1 MQHCPALA
9 HLHEPLELLTHPR
22 DLAIEPSDVACGPR
36 ELYPR
41 FTQTA
46 PQVLY
51 PEVPRCDLDDLAWV
65 RLLIELRRIGAKC
78 RSKGGELSRQ
88 VRVRTLPRL
97 ELFIERSQIE
107 VYQVSRSKVGA
118 REVLRISSQ

>member
-22 DLAIEPSDVACGPR
+22 DLAIQTSDVACGPR

-41 FTQTA
+41 FTQTT

-51 PEVPRCDLDDLAWV
+51 LEVPRCDLDDLAWV
-65 RLLIELRRIGAKC
+65 RLFVELRRIGAKC
-78 RSKGGELSRQ
+78 RSKGG
-88 VRVRTLPRL
+88 
-97 ELFIERSQIE
+97 
-107 VYQVSRSKVGA
+107 
-118 REVLRISSQ
+118 